1 MSIIKKILFQIII
14 LIIFSLKIS
23 QAEDLQKLGEF
34 TNWQVYIINK
44 EGDKVCFAQSKPVL
58 QSPKKNEREARLFVT
73 FRPADKIIDEVS
85 TTSGYEYNNQ
95 NSIIASSGK
104 SKYKFDIAQD
114 NSAWISSNKIE
125 KKIIKRMKKASR
137 IMVTAYN
144 KYGSQTIDH
153 YSLMGFTKAY
163 NAAKKSCT

>member
-1 MSIIKKILFQIII
+1 MSIINKILFKSLI
-14 LIIFSLKIS
+14 LIIFSFKFV
-23 QAEDLQKLGEF
+23 QAEDLKKLEKF
-34 TNWQVYIINK
+34 KDWEVFMVTDESN
-44 EGDKVCFAQSKPVL
+44 KVCFAQSKPVL
-58 QSPKKNEREARLFVT
+58 QSPKKSDREARLFVT
-73 FRPADKIIDEVS
+73 FRPAEKITDEVS
-85 TTSGYEYNNQ
+85 TTSGYEYNSQ

-114 NSAWISSNKIE
+114 DFAWISSNKIE
-125 KKIIKRMKKASR
+125 KRIIRRMKKASR

-144 KYGSQTIDH
+144 KSGSQTIDH

>member
-1 MSIIKKILFQIII
+1 MSIINKILFKSLI
-14 LIIFSLKIS
+14 LIIFSFKFV
-23 QAEDLQKLGEF
+23 QAEDLKKLEKF
-34 TNWQVYIINK
+34 KDWEVFMVTNESN
-44 EGDKVCFAQSKPVL
+44 KVCFAQSKPVL
-58 QSPKKNEREARLFVT
+58 QSPKKSDREARLFVT
-73 FRPADKIIDEVS
+73 FRPAEKITDEVS
-85 TTSGYEYNNQ
+85 TTSGYEYNSQ

-114 NSAWISSNKIE
+114 DFAWISSNKIE
-125 KKIIKRMKKASR
+125 KRIIKRMKKASR

-144 KYGSQTIDH
+144 KSGSQTIDH